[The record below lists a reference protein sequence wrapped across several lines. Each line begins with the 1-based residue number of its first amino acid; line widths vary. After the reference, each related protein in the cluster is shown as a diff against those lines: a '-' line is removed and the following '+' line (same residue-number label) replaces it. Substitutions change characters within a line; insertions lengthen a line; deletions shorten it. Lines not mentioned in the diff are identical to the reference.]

1 VKITGWL
8 WISGNRRLAVAP
20 EEVIV
25 DLTSAD
31 EILQLFETGETA
43 PIEDIRCHLDLF
55 EEIVQLPRA
64 APGIPPAPE
73 SR

>member
-1 VKITGWL
+1 M
-8 WISGNRRLAVAP
+8 SSNRRLAVTP

-31 EILQLFETGETA
+31 EILQLFETSKTP
-43 PIEDIRCHLDLF
+43 PIEDIGCHLDLF
-55 EEIVQLPRA
+55 EKIVQLLRA
-64 APGIPPAPE
+64 APGIPSTLE